1 MLQVGD
7 MVKYYK
13 VPQGAT
19 PDYGIVV
26 RVMPNANL
34 HPRRY
39 VVMWLESNN
48 SNSYHTMNY
57 YATELVKVE
66 EPNV

>member
-1 MLQVGD
+1 LLDVGD

-19 PDYGIVV
+19 PDYGIIV

-39 VVMWLESNN
+39 VVMWLESN
-48 SNSYHTMNY
+48 SNQNY

-66 EPNV
+66 KPNV

>member
-1 MLQVGD
+1 MFNVGD
-7 MVKYYK
+7 MVRYYK

-26 RVMPNANL
+26 RVMQKANS

-39 VVMWLESNN
+39 VVMWFESNN

-66 EPNV
+66 ANDV

>member
-1 MLQVGD
+1 MFNVGD

-26 RVMPNANL
+26 RVMPNANS

-39 VVMWLESNN
+39 VVMWFESN
-48 SNSYHTMNY
+48 SNHNY

-66 EPNV
+66 ANDV